1 MGFDFRLLLLLSLA
15 VEVVEKKVDVEQ
27 DNELVLDGGFVVPEK
42 KVDDGKGDEL
52 VLDSGFVVPD
62 SNAFGHTFR

>member
-1 MGFDFRLLLLLSLA
+1 M
-15 VEVVEKKVDVEQ
+15 DVEEE
-27 DNELVLDGGFVVPEK
+27 NELVLDGGFVVPEK
-42 KVDDGKGDEL
+42 KVDVEQKNEL